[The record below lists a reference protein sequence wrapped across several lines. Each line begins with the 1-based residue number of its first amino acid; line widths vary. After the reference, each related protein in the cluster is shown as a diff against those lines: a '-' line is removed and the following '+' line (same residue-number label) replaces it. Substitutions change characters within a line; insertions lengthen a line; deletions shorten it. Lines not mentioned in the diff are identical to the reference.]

1 MEKKQLHKLL
11 EQMTIEEK
19 IGQLVQLTPNFFE
32 ETDGKGEITGPLM
45 EWGMSKRELYNI
57 GSVLGTHTLS
67 QVHQIQAAYLK
78 NNRLGIPLLFMADVI
93 HGYETIFPI
102 PLALASSWNP
112 ELIEEIASISALE
125 SAEAGVNVTFS
136 PMADLVRDPRWGR
149 VMESSGEDPY
159 LNSLLTASYVRG
171 YQGDADKLNENFNK
185 IAACVK
191 HFIGYGASEAGR
203 DYNTVDFSDL
213 VLYQDYLPSF
223 EAALKAGA
231 KLVMTSFNTIKGIP
245 ASGNQWLLKD
255 VLRNDLNF
263 QGLLISD
270 WAAIAE
276 MIPHG
281 IAVDKKEAA
290 LKAVSSSVDMDMMTN
305 CYQSSLKELLK
316 EGKITE
322 DTIDQAVLHVLQLK
336 NDLGLFEDPYRGMKG
351 KQQKTVTF
359 TESIQSKAR
368 ELAAQSMVLLKN
380 KDLLPLDL
388 KKTVALIGPKATSQD
403 ILGAWSWVGKQSQA
417 INLKD
422 ALKKEY
428 PDLLTVETDSL
439 TKITANEWETI
450 KRVAA
455 KADIV
460 VLALGESSEESGE
473 AASKA
478 TIRLPEAQEQLVKVI
493 KAINPNIVTVLFNG
507 RPLAL
512 EEIAENSSS
521 LLEAWFPGTQGG
533 PAIVDILVGKVNP
546 SAKLPMSFPKTT
558 GQVPIYYNHM
568 STGRP
573 MTQQNKQEK
582 YISKY
587 IDVANEPLYPFG
599 YGLSYTNF
607 IIEDMKLSATQLTE
621 NTKIVITVNVKNI
634 GKIVGKEIVQLY
646 LHDISAEIARPVKEL
661 KNFKAIILEPNQKQE
676 VKFEITVDD
685 LTYIHS
691 NFKKSADKGF
701 FEVFIGTESR
711 APKIAE
717 IEYV

>member
-11 EQMTIEEK
+11 EQMTVEEK

-32 ETDGKGEITGPLM
+32 ETDGEGEITGPLM
-45 EWGMSKRELYNI
+45 EWGMSKQELYNI
-57 GSVLGTHTLS
+57 GSVLGTHTIS
-67 QVHQIQAAYLK
+67 QTHQIQAAYLK

-102 PLALASSWNP
+102 PIALASSWSP
-112 ELIEEIASISALE
+112 ELIEEMASLSAVE
-125 SAEAGVNVTFS
+125 SAEAGVHVTFS

-149 VMESSGEDPY
+149 VMESSGEDTY
-159 LNSLLTASYVRG
+159 LNSLLTAAYVRG
-171 YQGDADKLNENFNK
+171 YQGNPNKLNENFNK

-213 VLYQDYLPSF
+213 ALYQDHLPSF
-223 EAALKAGA
+223 EAALNAGA

-245 ASGNQWLLKD
+245 ASGSQWLLKE

-276 MIPHG
+276 MITHG
-281 IAVDKKEAA
+281 VAVDKKEAA
-290 LKAVSSSVDMDMMTN
+290 LKALSASVDMDMMTD

-322 DTIDQAVLHVLQLK
+322 TTVDQAVLHVLQLK

-351 KQQKTVTF
+351 KQQKAVTF
-359 TESIQSKAR
+359 SDSIQSTAR

-380 KDLLPLDL
+380 EHLLPLNS
-388 KKTVALIGPKATSQD
+388 KKTVALIGPKAASQD
-403 ILGAWSWVGKQSQA
+403 ILGAWSWIGKQSQA
-417 INLKD
+417 VTLKD

-428 PDLLTVETDSL
+428 PDLLTAETDSL
-439 TKITANEWETI
+439 TKITSDEWETI

-460 VLALGESSEESGE
+460 ILALGESSEESGE

-478 TIRLPEAQEQLVKVI
+478 TIRLPEAQEQLVKSI

-507 RPLAL
+507 RPLVL

-533 PAIVDILVGKVNP
+533 PAIVDILVGRVNP
-546 SAKLPMSFPKTT
+546 SAKLPMSFPRNT
-558 GQVPIYYNHM
+558 GQIPIYYNHM

-573 MTQQNKQEK
+573 VTQQNKQEK

-599 YGLSYTNF
+599 YGLTYTSF
-607 IIEDMKLSATQLTE
+607 IIEDIKVSSTQLTE
-621 NTKIVITVNVKNI
+621 DTKIIITVNVTNI
-634 GKIVGKEIVQLY
+634 GRMIGKEIIQLY
-646 LHDISAEIARPVKEL
+646 LHDVSAEVVRPVKEL
-661 KNFKAIILEPNQKQE
+661 KKFRTVLLEPNQMQE
-676 VKFEITVDD
+676 VKFEITVED
-685 LTYIHS
+685 LVYIHPDL
-691 NFKKSADKGF
+691 KKSADKGF
-701 FEVFIGTESR
+701 FEIFIGTESR
-711 APKIAE
+711 APKITE